1 MFSVQYVIDCVHHNR
16 LLPDLDSYKMRSRG
30 FFSSLEAYNP
40 LEVLLG
46 LRAWGDIPRR
56 VEGRGERVDTMT
68 LSQGMQVTHHVIT
81 LPSTTLTNTNVVV
94 IPTTTTLQDPEGE
107 EVNPVKLGWT
117 PYSRKESLEIVAYVQ
132 QRGAYSNVGSLNTLH
147 HTYIPQ
153 LWLFITPPLGTFLRC
168 TVHYTVLGALEVY

>member
-56 VEGRGERVDTMT
+56 AEGRGERVDSIT
-68 LSQGMQVTHHVIT
+68 LSQGMQVGLVTHHVIT
-81 LPSTTLTNTNVVV
+81 LPSTILTNTNVVV
-94 IPTTTTLQDPEGE
+94 IPTTTTTLQDPVGE

-132 QRGAYSNVGSLNTLH
+132 QRGAYSNVGSLDTLH
-147 HTYIPQ
+147 HT
-153 LWLFITPPLGTFLRC
+153 
-168 TVHYTVLGALEVY
+168 